1 MNLEARYKTQDLID
15 LFRVLYSQGYTGL
28 NLKLIID
35 LIERDLATE
44 DKNIR
49 PILLIDEG
57 INK

>member
-1 MNLEARYKTQDLID
+1 MNLEARYRTQDLID

-35 LIERDLATE
+35 LIERDLATV

-49 PILLIDEG
+49 PILLVDEG

>member
-49 PILLIDEG
+49 PILLVDEG
-57 INK
+57 VNK

>member
-1 MNLEARYKTQDLID
+1 MNLEARYRTQDLID

-35 LIERDLATE
+35 LIERDLATI

-49 PILLIDEG
+49 PILLVDEG
-57 INK
+57 VNK